1 MTPLQVAKPIVV
13 DLMAAIA
20 FAAVFFVARKL
31 LHWEDL
37 ESVYA
42 AAGAGIAIAIAQF
55 FHKKLAGQPIGPL
68 QWLSAGV
75 VIILGT
81 MTIALHN
88 GYFIKLKPTAI
99 DLAAGLFMLTRDW
112 MTPYMPEEERKYIP
126 RRTIMWAEKA
136 WGVLMIAFAAINV
149 PVAFLFDSTVWVVYA
164 TFVPTTIV
172 IVLFFVQYSTFKSLA
187 RRNAQAGL
195 VASAS

>member
-1 MTPLQVAKPIVV
+1 MTPLQVAKPIVH

-37 ESVYA
+37 TSVYA
-42 AAGAGIAIAIAQF
+42 ASGAGIAIAVAQF
-55 FHKKLAGQPIGPL
+55 VSKRISGAPVGPL

-75 VIILGT
+75 VVILGT

-112 MTPYMPEEERKYIP
+112 MTPYMPEQERKYIP
-126 RRTIMWAEKA
+126 RRTIMLAEKA
-136 WGVLMIAFAAINV
+136 WGALMVVFAAINV
-149 PVAFLFDSTVWVVYA
+149 PVAFLFDSAVWVIYA

-172 IVLFFVQYSTFKSLA
+172 IVLFFVQYSMFKSLA
-187 RRNAQAGL
+187 RRNAEAGQ
-195 VASAS
+195 VATS